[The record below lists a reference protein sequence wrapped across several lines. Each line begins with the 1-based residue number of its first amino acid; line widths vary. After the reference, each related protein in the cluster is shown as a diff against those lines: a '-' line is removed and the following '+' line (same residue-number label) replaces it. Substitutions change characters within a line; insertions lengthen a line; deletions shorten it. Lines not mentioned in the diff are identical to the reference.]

1 MNFQNIET
9 EEEREW
15 CFGLFSGKGEVITSP
30 VFRQTSVGRDE
41 LEFSEGLMPAMDAET
56 GKAGFVD
63 EAGKWVIPPVFS
75 DVVQPFKNGTAWV
88 KVNNEKVLIDKEGNI
103 LFSNAAW

>member
-1 MNFQNIET
+1 MDKL
-9 EEEREW
+9 EW

-30 VFRQTSVGRDE
+30 VFRETSVDRDE

-63 EAGKWVIPPVFS
+63 EAGKWVIPPVFD
-75 DVVQPFKNGTAWV
+75 DVVQPFQNGTAWV
-88 KVNNEKVLIDKEGNI
+88 KVNVEKVLIDKEGNI